1 MLATNIVSLMLSG
14 VDISIGSLADLD
26 VYTPFQSIFGLAIPI
41 PSLAVAARRSHDIGK
56 SGWWQLPRIAKG
68 VLGAILLVMGA
79 IGLWYMTFVFSG
91 GSNFGNLSLILG
103 PAYAA
108 LLVGL
113 AMCAGS
119 IAWMLIRLVKPVQ
132 TNTVP
137 TREHGTSRRRPHTLF
152 CNGVA

>member
-1 MLATNIVSLMLSG
+1 MLATNIVRLMLSG
-14 VDISIGSLADLD
+14 VDISTGSLADLD
-26 VYTPFQSIFGLAIPI
+26 VYTPFQSISGLAIPI

-56 SGWWQLPRIAKG
+56 SGWWQLLRIAKG
-68 VLGAILLVMGA
+68 VLGAILLVTGA
-79 IGLWYMTFVFSG
+79 IGLWYMTFVSSG
-91 GSNFGNLSLILG
+91 GNNFGNLSLILG

-119 IAWMLIRLVKPVQ
+119 IAWMLIWLVKPVQ